1 MSQEMMIAGGA
12 QLPAHLQAAV
22 GIADAAKEFAGGVQS
37 GFPVVSYRGGTWR
50 VRQGGEEQVYVDTEG
65 DAIQSIR
72 VVMIQSNERPSKTYY
87 EGKYKEGDSSK
98 PECWSASGVTP
109 DADVPN
115 PVNAA
120 CASCPMNVWGSRITE
135 QGNKT
140 RACQDVRRCG
150 VTFEHEL
157 EAVADGRKTLDEL
170 PVMLL
175 RIPPASLNPLKDY
188 AVKVLGP
195 KGLPVYVLVTKI
207 GFDTTVS
214 YPKLTFKG
222 ERFLSETE
230 FGIVEGLR
238 DSDMVRRILDTS
250 AEHATEG
257 TPASGGDAPSSAS
270 TTNGEAPAPA
280 PSEASKPNTEEQHYS
295 EAVAEAPAP
304 AAPIA
309 APAPVPAPAAPIA
322 APPPVVAAPPPVV
335 AAPPP
340 EPVRAAAIEEH
351 AAAVVIEQPPNP
363 PATVVA
369 APSEVPAPQPESPG
383 ADADIEDMLS
393 SILD

>member
-1 MSQEMMIAGGA
+1 MSQDMIVAGGA
-12 QLPAHLQAAV
+12 QLPAHLQSAV
-22 GIADAAKEFAGGVQS
+22 GNAEATKEFSGGVQS

-50 VRQGGEEQVYVDTEG
+50 VRQAGEEQVYVDTEG

-72 VVMIQSNERPSKTYY
+72 TVMIQSNECPSKTYY

-98 PECWSASGVTP
+98 PQCWSANGKTP

-115 PVNAA
+115 PVNPA
-120 CASCPMNVWGSRITE
+120 CASCPMNVWGSRTTE

-140 RACQDVRRCG
+140 RACQDVRRCAI
-150 VTFEHEL
+150 TFEHEL
-157 EAVADGRKTLDEL
+157 EAVANGQKTLDEL

-195 KGLPVYVLVTKI
+195 KGLPVYVLITKV
-207 GFDTTVS
+207 GFDTAVA

-257 TPASGGDAPSSAS
+257 TPASGGDAASSAS
-270 TTNGEAPAPA
+270 TANAEASAPA
-280 PSEASKPNTEEQHYS
+280 PSEASSPNTEEQHYS
-295 EAVAEAPAP
+295 EAVAEVP
-304 AAPIA
+304 AAPVPVPA
-309 APAPVPAPAAPIA
+309 APVVAPAPV
-322 APPPVVAAPPPVV
+322 VVAAPPPVV
-335 AAPPP
+335 TAPAP

-351 AAAVVIEQPPNP
+351 AAAATIVQPPTP

-369 APSEVPAPQPESPG
+369 APSDVPVPQPESPG
-383 ADADIEDMLS
+383 VDADIEDMLS

>member
-1 MSQEMMIAGGA
+1 MTQDMIVAGGA
-12 QLPAHLQAAV
+12 QLPAHLQTAV
-22 GIADAAKEFAGGVQS
+22 GNAEVAKEFAGGVQS

-140 RACQDVRRCG
+140 RACQDVRRCA

-157 EAVADGRKTLDEL
+157 EAVATGQKALDEL

-222 ERFLSETE
+222 ERFLSEAE
-230 FGIVEGLR
+230 FGTVEGLR

-257 TPASGGDAPSSAS
+257 TPASSGDAASSAS
-270 TTNGEAPAPA
+270 TANAEAPAPA
-280 PSEASKPNTEEQHYS
+280 PSEASSPNTEEQHYS
-295 EAVAEAPAP
+295 EAVAEAPP
-304 AAPIA
+304 P
-309 APAPVPAPAAPIA
+309 PTPAPAVVA

-335 AAPPP
+335 AAPAPAPVVAAPAP
-340 EPVRAAAIEEH
+340 EPVRAAAVEEH
-351 AAAVVIEQPPNP
+351 AAATIVQPPTP

-369 APSEVPAPQPESPG
+369 APSEVPAPIPESPG
-383 ADADIEDMLS
+383 TDADIEDMLS

>member
-1 MSQEMMIAGGA
+1 MSQDLIAAGA
-12 QLPAHLQAAV
+12 QLPAHLQALSATDV
-22 GIADAAKEFAGGVQS
+22 AKEFAGGVQS
-37 GFPVVSYRGGTWR
+37 GFGVISYRGGTWR
-50 VRQGGEEQVYVDTEG
+50 VRQSGEEQVYVDTEG

-98 PECWSASGVTP
+98 PQCWSANGVAP

-140 RACQDVRRCG
+140 RACQDVRRCA
-150 VTFEHEL
+150 VTFEHEI
-157 EAVADGRKTLDEL
+157 EAVANGQKAVDEL

-207 GFDTTVS
+207 GFDTSVA

-230 FGIVEGLR
+230 FGTVEGLR

-257 TPASGGDAPSSAS
+257 TPASNGDAPISAS
-270 TTNGEAPAPA
+270 TANGEAVAPA
-280 PSEASKPNTEEQHYS
+280 PSEALSPNTEEQHYS
-295 EAVAEAPAP
+295 EAVAEAPVVAPPPPPAPP
-304 AAPIA
+304 AAPVVT
-309 APAPVPAPAAPIA
+309 APAPA
-322 APPPVVAAPPPVV
+322 
-335 AAPPP
+335 P

-351 AAAVVIEQPPNP
+351 AAATVIEQPPTP

-369 APSEVPAPQPESPG
+369 APSEVPAPIAESPG
-383 ADADIEDMLS
+383 DDADIEDMLS

>member
-1 MSQEMMIAGGA
+1 MSQDLIAAGA

-22 GIADAAKEFAGGVQS
+22 GAADVAKEFAGGVQS
-37 GFPVVSYRGGTWR
+37 GFPVISYRGGTWR
-50 VRQGGEEQVYVDTEG
+50 VRQSGEEQVYVDTEG
-65 DAIQSIR
+65 D
-72 VVMIQSNERPSKTYY
+72 PSKTYY

-98 PECWSASGVTP
+98 PQCWSANGVTP

-140 RACQDVRRCG
+140 RACQDVRRCA

-157 EAVADGRKTLDEL
+157 EAVANGQKAVDDL

-207 GFDTTVS
+207 GFDTSVA

-230 FGIVEGLR
+230 FGTVEGLR

-257 TPASGGDAPSSAS
+257 TPASDGDAPISAS
-270 TTNGEAPAPA
+270 TTNSEAVAPA
-280 PSEASKPNTEEQHYS
+280 PSEASNPNTEEQHFS
-295 EAVAEAPAP
+295 EAVPETP
-304 AAPIA
+304 
-309 APAPVPAPAAPIA
+309 APAPVV
-322 APPPVVAAPPPVV
+322 APPPPHAPP

-351 AAAVVIEQPPNP
+351 AAATIEQPPTP

-369 APSEVPAPQPESPG
+369 APSEVPAPVAESPSD
-383 ADADIEDMLS
+383 DADIEDMLS

>member
-22 GIADAAKEFAGGVQS
+22 GNAEAAKEFAGGVQS
-37 GFPVVSYRGGTWR
+37 GFPVISYRGGTWR

-72 VVMIQSNERPSKTYY
+72 TVMIQSNERPSKTYY

-98 PECWSASGVTP
+98 PQCWSASGVTP

-120 CASCPMNVWGSRITE
+120 CASCPMNVWGSKITE

-140 RACQDVRRCG
+140 RACQDVRRVA

-157 EAVADGRKTLDEL
+157 EAVATGQKAVDDL

-195 KGLPVYVLVTKI
+195 KGLPVYVLITKI
-207 GFDTTVS
+207 GFDTTVA

-222 ERFLSETE
+222 ERFLSANE

-270 TTNGEAPAPA
+270 TTNGEATAPA
-280 PSEASKPNTEEQHYS
+280 PSEASSPNTEEQHYS
-295 EAVAEAPAP
+295 EAVAEAPV
-304 AAPIA
+304 
-309 APAPVPAPAAPIA
+309 APAPVAPA
-322 APPPVVAAPPPVV
+322 PVVAAP
-335 AAPPP
+335 AP

-351 AAAVVIEQPPNP
+351 AAAVVIEQPPTP

-383 ADADIEDMLS
+383 VDADIEDMLS

>member
-1 MSQEMMIAGGA
+1 MTQDMIVAGGA

-22 GIADAAKEFAGGVQS
+22 GNAEAAKEFAGGVQS
-37 GFPVVSYRGGTWR
+37 GFPVISYRGGTWR

-98 PECWSASGVTP
+98 PECWSANGVTP

-157 EAVADGRKTLDEL
+157 EAVANGQKTLDEL

-207 GFDTTVS
+207 GFDTAVA

-250 AEHATEG
+250 AEHVTEG
-257 TPASGGDAPSSAS
+257 TPASNGDAPSSAS
-270 TTNGEAPAPA
+270 TANGEAVAPA
-280 PSEASKPNTEEQHYS
+280 PSEASSPNTEEQHYS
-295 EAVAEAPAP
+295 EAVADVPAQPAPAP
-304 AAPIA
+304 AAPVVAPPPPVA
-309 APAPVPAPAAPIA
+309 APAP
-322 APPPVVAAPPPVV
+322 VAAPPPVV

-351 AAAVVIEQPPNP
+351 AAATIVQPPTP

-383 ADADIEDMLS
+383 TDADIEDMLS

>member
-1 MSQEMMIAGGA
+1 MTTDLIAAGA
-12 QLPAHLQAAV
+12 ALPAHLQSAV
-22 GIADAAKEFAGGVQS
+22 GNTEAAKEFAGGVQS
-37 GFPVVSYRGGTWR
+37 GFPVISYRGGTWR

-72 VVMIQSNERPSKTYY
+72 TVMIQSNERPSKTYY
-87 EGKYKEGDSSK
+87 EGKYTEGDSSK
-98 PECWSASGVTP
+98 PQCWSANGVTP

-120 CASCPMNVWGSRITE
+120 CASCPMNVWGSKITE

-140 RACQDVRRCG
+140 RACQDVRRCA

-157 EAVADGRKTLDEL
+157 EAAATGQKPVDEL

-195 KGLPVYVLVTKI
+195 KGLPVYVLITKV
-207 GFDTTVS
+207 GFDTAVS

-222 ERFLSETE
+222 ERFLSEAE

-250 AEHATEG
+250 AEHVTEG
-257 TPASGGDAPSSAS
+257 TPASGGDAATSNAQA
-270 TTNGEAPAPA
+270 NAEAPAPA
-280 PSEASKPNTEEQHYS
+280 PSEASQPNTEEQHFS
-295 EAVAEAPAP
+295 EPVPEP
-304 AAPIA
+304 
-309 APAPVPAPAAPIA
+309 APAPVVA

-340 EPVRAAAIEEH
+340 VVAAPAPEPVRAAAVEEH
-351 AAAVVIEQPPNP
+351 AAAAPVQPPKP
-363 PATVVA
+363 QATAVA
-369 APSEVPAPQPESPG
+369 APSPVPAPIAESPG
-383 ADADIEDMLS
+383 DDADIEDMLS